1 MKLVTH
7 YPEVAQHVE
16 LAFRRA
22 VDEVVG
28 EARLNVGVSVSRG
41 LKLNAGDVQGGMRA
55 SVTSQMTGRLSARV
69 GSPHRGAMMREK
81 GGMILPVRRK
91 LLSWVDPI
99 TGKRVFAK
107 RVHQLPG
114 FLRSR
119 TGRGPWLQPA
129 GETFPKSMDD
139 HLKAL
144 GSMVAFLPDLDAP
157 TWAFLAVGFALVAFA
172 LWMSRDGWH

>member
-7 YPEVAQHVE
+7 YDQVYAHEE
-16 LAFRRA
+16 TAFRRA
-22 VDEVVG
+22 VEEVVG
-28 EARLNVGVSVSRG
+28 EARMNVGVGVSRG
-41 LKLNAGDVQGGMRA
+41 VKANAGDVQGGMRA
-55 SVTSQMTGRLSARV
+55 SVTQEYTGRLSARV

-81 GGMILPVRRK
+81 GGTILPVRRK
-91 LLSWVDPI
+91 LLSWIDPV
-99 TGKRVFAK
+99 TGKRIFAK

-129 GETFPKSMDD
+129 GEQFPKFMDD

-144 GSMVAFLPDLDAP
+144 G
-157 TWAFLAVGFALVAFA
+157 
-172 LWMSRDGWH
+172 